1 MAHSGQSSYSGY
13 FIRLPERDM
22 RGRKRIGLES
32 KKELAQRRTSMYQ
45 NQPASDEPSAYGAAF
60 RNDNVAASEARHK
73 ARAAENISKI
83 MNQYGGK

>member
-13 FIRLPERDM
+13 SSSK
-22 RGRKRIGLES
+22 GSHKHSSKES

-60 RNDNVAASEARHK
+60 RNDDVAASQARHQ
-73 ARAAENISKI
+73 ARAAENISKT